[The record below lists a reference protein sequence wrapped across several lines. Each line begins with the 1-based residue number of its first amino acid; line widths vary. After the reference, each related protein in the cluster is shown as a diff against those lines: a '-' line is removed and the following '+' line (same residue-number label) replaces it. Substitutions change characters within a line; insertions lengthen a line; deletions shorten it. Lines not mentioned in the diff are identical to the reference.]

1 MADGKLTSFIAGAVV
16 ALVSVAATHMYEHHE
31 YKAHRVQG
39 SNVLLPPEDYI
50 EIEQLYGMYARDA
63 DPGST
68 RPGSWMYTKD
78 AVVALDGIA
87 PLTKHEDIDK
97 LYAWVRQAQ
106 SAGVRH
112 FNTSY
117 VIVGTPDGGARGSVY
132 MLSLEKKS
140 ADGPVE
146 IAHFGKYED
155 KLVKTPEGWRI
166 KERVFKKDTFRGSS
180 EPVTASPVP
189 GNRATDTTGAEAILA
204 AQPAEQP
211 PFQPPGAAPK

>member
-1 MADGKLTSFIAGAVV
+1 MADGKLTYFIAGAVV
-16 ALVSVAATHMYEHHE
+16 ALVAVAGTHAVEHRE

-68 RPGSWMYTKD
+68 RAGSWMYTKD
-78 AVVALDGIA
+78 AVVSLDGIA
-87 PLTKHEDIDK
+87 PMTKPEDIAK
-97 LYAWVRQAQ
+97 LYAWVRETQT
-106 SAGVRH
+106 AGVRH

-132 MLSLEKKS
+132 MMSVERKT
-140 ADGPVE
+140 ADGPIE

-180 EPVTASPVP
+180 DPVTAAPVP
-189 GNRATDTTGAEAILA
+189 GNAATDTTGVEAILA
-204 AQPAEQP
+204 AQPANPP
-211 PFQPPGAAPK
+211 PFQLPGATK